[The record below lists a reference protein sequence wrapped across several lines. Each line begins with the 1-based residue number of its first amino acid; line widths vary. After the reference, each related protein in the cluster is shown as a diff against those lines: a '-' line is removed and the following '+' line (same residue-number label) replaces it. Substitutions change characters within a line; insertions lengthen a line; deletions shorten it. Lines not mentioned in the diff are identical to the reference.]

1 MKNVL
6 KGMVTMLLG
15 MIVIS
20 NHAQAQQK
28 EVIIEKKSKKPYVIK
43 SDSVR
48 IKKNDNEENITVI
61 INGDKVTIN
70 GKETDLNDPRL
81 KITKGFPL
89 VSVTDSIEM
98 DDPMMIEEMMAPP
111 PPSLN
116 KAFLGVL
123 TENAENGIKVIEVVR
138 ESPAAKANIKE
149 NDIIVSVN
157 DDKIE
162 TSKDLFN
169 VIGKFKPEDKIK
181 LTINR
186 DGKKST
192 IDVILEKNMNTPKV
206 QSFNFTPGQGLK
218 MPPMPNGRLRGFN
231 FTVPDMPGM
240 EGMTRANSKPKIGIS
255 VEDLEEGKGVKIKD
269 VKKDSPAEKSGL
281 KTGDIITKFDN
292 KNVEEVND
300 IKWSYFQPG
309 QNVSIEISRGK
320 EKKVIEVK
328 IPKKIN
334 SADL

>member
-1 MKNVL
+1 MKNVY
-6 KGMVTMLLG
+6 KGMITMLLG
-15 MIVIS
+15 LIVIS
-20 NHAQAQQK
+20 HQVQAQHK

-43 SDSVR
+43 SDSDT
-48 IKKNDNEENITVI
+48 IKKNDNGENITIV

-81 KITKGFPL
+81 KMNKGFPL

-98 DDPMMIEEMMAPP
+98 DDPMILEEMIAPP
-111 PPSLN
+111 ASLN

-123 TENAENGIKVIEVVR
+123 TENAENGVKVIEVVR
-138 ESPAAKANIKE
+138 ESPASKANVKE
-149 NDIIVSVN
+149 NDIIISVN
-157 DDKIE
+157 DDKVE
-162 TSKDLFN
+162 TSKELFN
-169 VIGKFKPEDKIK
+169 VIGKYKPEDKIK

-186 DGKKST
+186 DGKNNT
-192 IDVILEKNMNTPKV
+192 IDVILEKNKNTPKA
-206 QSFNFTPGQGLK
+206 QAFNFVPGQGLK
-218 MPPMPNGRLRGFN
+218 MPPMPKGSLRNFN
-231 FTVPDMPGM
+231 FTVPDMPRI
-240 EGMTRANSKPKIGIS
+240 EGMTRAANKPKIGIS

-269 VKKDSPAEKSGL
+269 IKKDSPAEKSGL
-281 KTGDIITKFDN
+281 KIGDIITKFDN

-300 IKWSYFQPG
+300 IKWSYFQAG
-309 QNVSIEISRGK
+309 QNVTIEISRGK